1 MNRTLTIT
9 TLGLLV
15 AMSSSLAAQEL
26 KVPASTALDKKG
38 MLEISGSGFKANEP
52 VLLLFT
58 TADGVTS
65 EIGYAL
71 KPEPVADTK
80 GNWSTQWSYGR
91 FVKKKL
97 VAAGDFTLSATDD
110 DFNELAATKIKFQK

>member
-26 KVPASTALDKKG
+26 KVPASAALDKKG
-38 MLEISGSGFKANEP
+38 MMEISGSGFKANEP

-71 KPEPVADTK
+71 KPEPVADAK
-80 GNWSTQWSYGR
+80 GNWNTQWSYGR

-97 VAAGDFTLSATDD
+97 VAAGDFSLSATDN